1 MSSPQQVDLLMK
13 TFYTGRRERLTEAE
27 KQTMAD
33 IPLRSESTH
42 VRREFRE
49 YIVIERGSQRQRSRQ
64 WQT

>member
-33 IPLRSESTH
+33 IALRSECTH
-42 VRREFRE
+42 VSREFSE
-49 YIVIERGSQRQRSRQ
+49 YIVIE
-64 WQT
+64 